1 MPTVEILVGMIA
13 SGKSTYAR
21 KRAEEGAVI
30 VEHDAIVKAVHAGRY
45 DLYDERLKPLYK
57 SAERAMIEMALS
69 QGRDVV
75 IDRTNHTR
83 AMRRRYIGLASS
95 ADASVIG
102 VVFESE
108 SPQVHACRRYAHDAR
123 GLSLADWVDV
133 AKGHEHEWER
143 PTLDEGFSALCEQD
157 VKFIDPEPDAA
168 SHIESI
174 MDDLFASL
182 LTEPKRDAAIAP
194 GVWHVSA

>member
-45 DLYDERLKPLYK
+45 DLYDDRLKPLYK

-102 VVFESE
+102 VVFENRTAEEHANRRFE
-108 SPQVHACRRYAHDAR
+108 SDYR
-123 GLSLADWVDV
+123 GLFLSEWVSV
-133 AKGHEHEWER
+133 AKQHLKEWER

-157 VKFIDPEPDAA
+157 VKFVDPEPDAA

-174 MDDLFASL
+174 VDDLFASL
-182 LTEPKRDAAIAP
+182 LTESKRDAAITP